1 MTGRPGRII
10 WAALV
15 TAVAA
20 TACAGPASTDS
31 NPIRIGAVYP
41 LSGSQGS
48 GGIEEFRGVQLA
60 AALVN
65 RDGGVNGRPI
75 RFQPVDTPSSD
86 AAPAAVDQL
95 AHDGI
100 RLVVGSYGST
110 ISEPAAAEAARRG
123 MLFWETGAVGEMSG
137 DLGGRRFFRVAPT
150 GATLGRAAVDFVAGQ
165 MAPRL
170 GRAAS
175 SLRFA
180 VANVDDLYGRAV
192 ADGALQEIR
201 AMGLPLAGRFPYDPL
216 HLDAAKVVQDI
227 AASKPD
233 VLFVSAYLQDGIALR
248 REMVRQHLS
257 VLVNI
262 GTSSSY
268 CMPAFGQALGTGA
281 VGLFASDKPDADSI
295 DASGLTPEAAG
306 LLQEARS
313 AYRARYHA
321 EMTAPALAG
330 FSAGWALFHDV
341 LPQASSD
348 APADVVVAALR
359 TRVPVG
365 GLSNGSGLEFG
376 PDGTDLAGSNL
387 RAVSVIWEWVGVGER
402 RVVWP
407 PRFATGSIV
416 PAPSLP

>member
-1 MTGRPGRII
+1 MRARHGRITGGI
-10 WAALV
+10 AAL
-15 TAVAA
+15 ALAA
-20 TACAGPASTDS
+20 AACAGPASTDS
-31 NPIRIGAVYP
+31 TTIRIGAVYP

-60 AALVN
+60 AAFVN
-65 RDGGVNGRPI
+65 QAGGVNGRPI
-75 RFQPVDTPSSD
+75 RFQSVDATSSD
-86 AAPAAVDQL
+86 AAAAAIDQL
-95 AHDGI
+95 ARDGI
-100 RLVVGSYGST
+100 RVVVGSYGST

-123 MLFWETGAVGEMSG
+123 MLFWETGAVGEMSD

-165 MAPRL
+165 IAPRL
-170 GRAAS
+170 GRPAS

-201 AMGLPLAGRFPYDPL
+201 ALGLPLAGRFPYDPL
-216 HLDAAKVVQDI
+216 RLDAAKVVADI
-227 AASKPD
+227 AAAKPD

-268 CMPAFGQALGTGA
+268 CMPAFGQALGTDA

-295 DASGLTPEAAG
+295 SPSGLTPAAAE
-306 LLQEARS
+306 LLDQARS
-313 AYRARYHA
+313 AYRVRYHA
-321 EMTAPALAG
+321 EIGAPALAG

-341 LPQASSD
+341 LPHASSD
-348 APADVVVAALR
+348 APAGVVAAALR
-359 TRVPVG
+359 TRVPEG
-365 GLSNGSGLEFG
+365 GLPNGSGLEFG
-376 PDGTDLAGSNL
+376 APGTDLAGSNL

-407 PRFATGSIV
+407 PRFATGPIV
-416 PAPSLP
+416 PPQSVP